1 MSHLSYRSRL
11 AILLVIGVGM
21 SGLTACGRTAS
32 TPESTVAAPDAPPS
46 APSTPGA
53 SLGRVVSATR
63 FQTQPCQ
70 GETAIPPDADRI
82 LSELES
88 PTREHCERHALT
100 PGGAQSLFVRTM
112 NTVAHDDAGDPIPT
126 CLWEVFAIPPQS
138 VAHLGTLSMCQF
150 AIDKE
155 CIYDLDQTAQA
166 STPSVCINADG
177 RLTTPEK

>member
-1 MSHLSYRSRL
+1 MSHLSYRSNL
-11 AILLVIGVGM
+11 AILLVIGGEV

-53 SLGRVVSATR
+53 RPGRVVSATR

-88 PTREHCERHALT
+88 PTREHCELHAMTAAGPQL
-100 PGGAQSLFVRTM
+100 LFVRTM

-126 CLWEVFAIPPQS
+126 CLWEAFAIPPQS
-138 VAHLGTLSMCQF
+138 IAHLGTLSMCQF
-150 AIDKE
+150 AIDKG
-155 CIYDLDQTAQA
+155 CIYDLDQTPPA
-166 STPSVCINADG
+166 STPSVCIDAYG
-177 RLTTPEK
+177 RLAAPAK